1 MKSEEE
7 IRHTIASNLS
17 FYRKLNNMTQAQV
30 ADLLSYSDKAISK
43 WERGEAAPDI
53 YILTAFAEIYHV
65 SVNDLLSEKKLKEE
79 IQRQKEEERKK
90 KKELQEEIEKVYKT
104 LVKSWTTYL
113 ELLEEANYIVDSI
126 EEKAILFVE
135 IIDEAERQKKNTAR
149 S

>member
-1 MKSEEE
+1 MIIYSELTGKQYKTVEDC
-7 IRHTIASNLS
+7 
-17 FYRKLNNMTQAQV
+17 V
-30 ADLLSYSDKAISK
+30 
-43 WERGEAAPDI
+43 EA
-53 YILTAFAEIYHV
+53 
-65 SVNDLLSEKKLKEE
+65 EKKLKEE